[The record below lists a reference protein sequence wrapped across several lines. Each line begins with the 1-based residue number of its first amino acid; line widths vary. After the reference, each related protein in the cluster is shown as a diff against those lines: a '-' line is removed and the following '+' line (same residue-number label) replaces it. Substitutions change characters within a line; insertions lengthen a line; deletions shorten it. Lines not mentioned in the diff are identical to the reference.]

1 MRARLPLLLIH
12 VTEVATLMLTVEGSK
27 PPDSIDTLTLPVGVQ
42 PGPGVPVVVPVA
54 PGVVVVVPVEPGVVV
69 PVDPGVRVVVLP
81 GVVVPVLPGVVVP
94 VVPGVVVSVEP
105 GVVVSVLPAVPV
117 APGVVVSEASGDN
130 APVLAISMPAN
141 FSELAEA
148 VEASNTSPS
157 LSVVNLK
164 KLPEKR
170 VAPNITRHKAAKV
183 TTGRYHPRRVFRSD
197 DLYSIVYIL
206 CHKRVVQRLM

>member
-1 MRARLPLLLIH
+1 MSPLSKKMWPTSRMRARLPLLLIH
-12 VTEVATLMLTVEGSK
+12 VTEVATLILTVEGSK

-69 PVDPGVRVVVLP
+69 PVDPGVRVVVPL
-81 GVVVPVLPGVVVP
+81 GVVVP

-117 APGVVVSEASGDN
+117 APGVVVVVSEASGDN

-141 FSELAEA
+141 FSE
-148 VEASNTSPS
+148 
-157 LSVVNLK
+157 
-164 KLPEKR
+164 
-170 VAPNITRHKAAKV
+170 
-183 TTGRYHPRRVFRSD
+183 
-197 DLYSIVYIL
+197 
-206 CHKRVVQRLM
+206 